1 MKRIISFLM
10 KMKIDDLI
18 EDLEENKEESL
29 RIQAELDKIVRPQT
43 VAAKEYRRYVKEELE
58 NTWRRNKLKM
68 KSKVDHLKAKNSK
81 RVHDN
86 CKIEVPKSCKGVK
99 ISDYLFCL
107 LVIAI
112 NMKGGVT

>member
-1 MKRIISFLM
+1 M

-58 NTWRRNKLKM
+58 NN
-68 KSKVDHLKAKNSK
+68 
-81 RVHDN
+81 
-86 CKIEVPKSCKGVK
+86 
-99 ISDYLFCL
+99 
-107 LVIAI
+107 
-112 NMKGGVT
+112 